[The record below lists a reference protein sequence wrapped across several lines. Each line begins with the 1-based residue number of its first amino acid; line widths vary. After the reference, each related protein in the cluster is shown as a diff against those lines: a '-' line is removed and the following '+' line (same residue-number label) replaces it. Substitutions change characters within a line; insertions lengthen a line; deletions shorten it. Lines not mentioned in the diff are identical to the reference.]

1 MKKETLESFVK
12 YCEENPEQRF
22 WQALRN
28 WSNEYYYH
36 RKPVV
41 RSIELETLNQDNEIY
56 RIDTWELE

>member
-28 WSNEYYYH
+28 WADGYY
-36 RKPVV
+36 REKTTI
-41 RSIELETLNQDNEIY
+41 RSIEIERADSDGECTYE
-56 RIDTWELE
+56 DTWELE